1 MGGTVGRATVS
12 RWGTALAALAPG
24 IGALRGY
31 RRPWLR
37 GDVVA
42 GLTVAA
48 YLVPQ
53 VMAYSEIAG
62 LPAVTGLWA
71 ICATLLVY
79 AVVGTSRQLSVGPES
94 TTALMTAA
102 AVGPLAAGDPA
113 RYAVLATTLA
123 AVVAGLCLVGWA
135 ARLGFLADLLSKP
148 VLVGYMAGVAVVM
161 VVGQLG
167 KITGV
172 TVSGDS
178 FLSDVQSWLRGLGSA
193 DPATLAL
200 AGAVLVALFLGSW
213 RFPRA
218 PVPLVVMLAAAA
230 VVSGLGLDVA
240 VVGRIPAGLP
250 PLSLPSLPL
259 GDLRLLLLPAVGIA
273 IVGYTDNVLTAR
285 SFATRRRCE
294 IDANQEMFAL
304 AAANAGSSLV
314 SGFPVSSSASR
325 TVIGDAVGSRS
336 QLHNLVALALVLAS
350 LLALGRVLSAFP
362 SAALGAVV
370 VYAATRLVDVAE
382 FRRFAA
388 FRRSELVLALAT
400 TVMVLLAGVLYGV
413 LAAVGLSILDL
424 LRRVARPHQAVLG
437 FAPGLAGMHDVDDNP
452 GTRRLPGLVV
462 YRYDSP
468 LFFANAEDFRRRA
481 LAAVDDAAQPVE
493 WFLLNAEGNVEVDM
507 TGVDALDAVRE
518 ELGRRGVV
526 MALARVKRELLEQLT
541 AAGFL
546 ERLGPG
552 HVFPTLP
559 VAVQAYLEDYRRR
572 HGQSPDGVDV
582 VQPPPPAPLPPL
594 PPAPRRRP
602 EGLRGPREG

>member
-1 MGGTVGRATVS
+1 MGGRDSAGTAA
-12 RWGTALAALAPG
+12 RWGAALAGLVPG
-24 IGALRGY
+24 VDTLRHY
-31 RRPWLR
+31 RRRWLR

-42 GLTVAA
+42 GFTVAA

-71 ICATLLVY
+71 ICATLLLY
-79 AVVGTSRQLSVGPES
+79 ALVGTSRQLSVGPES

-102 AVGPLAAGDPA
+102 AVAPLAAGDPA
-113 RYAVLATTLA
+113 RYAVLATALA
-123 AVVAGLCLVGWA
+123 AVVAGLCLVGWV

-148 VLVGYMAGVAVVM
+148 VLIGYMAGVAVVM
-161 VVGQLG
+161 IGGQLG
-167 KITGV
+167 TVTGV
-172 TVSGDS
+172 HVSGHS
-178 FLSDVQSWLRGLGSA
+178 FVSDVRSWLEGIGSA
-193 DPATLAL
+193 DPTTVVLATV
-200 AGAVLVALFLGSW
+200 VLVALFVGSW

-218 PVPLVVMLAAAA
+218 PVPLAVMLAAAA
-230 VVSGLGLDVA
+230 AASVLGLDVA
-240 VVGRIPAGLP
+240 VVGQVPGGLP
-250 PLSLPSLPL
+250 PLALPEVQP

-285 SFATRRRCE
+285 SFATRQRCE
-294 IDANQEMFAL
+294 IDANQELFAL

-336 QLHNLVALALVLAS
+336 QLHNLVALGLVLGA

-370 VYAATRLVDVAE
+370 MYAATRLVDVGE

-400 TVMVLLAGVLYGV
+400 TAMVLLAGVLYGV

-493 WFLLNAEGNVEVDM
+493 WFLLNTEGNVEVDM

-526 MALARVKRELLEQLT
+526 MALARVKRELEEQLS

-546 ERLGPG
+546 QRLGADR
-552 HVFPTLP
+552 VFPTLP

-572 HGQSPDGVDV
+572 HGRWPDGVEV
-582 VQPPPPAPLPPL
+582 VQPPPPAPLAPRPPS
-594 PPAPRRRP
+594 PRRRA

>member
-1 MGGTVGRATVS
+1 MGGRSSADTVA
-12 RWGTALAALAPG
+12 RWGAALAALVPG
-24 IGALRGY
+24 ADALRHY
-31 RRPWLR
+31 RRRWLR

-42 GLTVAA
+42 GFTVAA

-71 ICATLLVY
+71 ICATLLLY
-79 AVVGTSRQLSVGPES
+79 ALVGTSRQLSVGPES

-102 AVGPLAAGDPA
+102 AVGPLAAGDA
-113 RYAVLATTLA
+113 VRYAALATAL
-123 AVVAGLCLVGWA
+123 AVVVAALCLVGWA

-161 VVGQLG
+161 IGGQLG
-167 KITGV
+167 TVTGV
-172 TVSGDS
+172 RVTGSS
-178 FLSDVQSWLRGLGSA
+178 FVSDVRSWLAGLGSA
-193 DPATLAL
+193 DPTTVVLA
-200 AGAVLVALFLGSW
+200 AVVLVALFVGGW

-218 PVPLVVMLAAAA
+218 PVPLAVMLAAAA
-230 VVSGLGLDVA
+230 VVSALGLDVA
-240 VVGRIPAGLP
+240 VVGQIPGGLP
-250 PLSLPSLPL
+250 PLALPEVQPS
-259 GDLRLLLLPAVGIA
+259 DLRLLLLPAVGIA

-294 IDANQEMFAL
+294 IDANQELFAL

-336 QLHNLVALALVLAS
+336 QLHNLVALGLVLGA

-370 VYAATRLVDVAE
+370 MYAATRLVDVGE

-400 TVMVLLAGVLYGV
+400 TAMVLLAGVLYGV

-493 WFLLNAEGNVEVDM
+493 WFLLNTEGNVEVDM

-526 MALARVKRELLEQLT
+526 MALARVKRELEEQLS

-546 ERLGPG
+546 QRLGTER
-552 HVFPTLP
+552 VYPTLP
-559 VAVQAYLEDYRRR
+559 VAVQAYLADYRRR
-572 HGQSPDGVDV
+572 HGRWPDGVEV
-582 VQPPPPAPLPPL
+582 VPPPPAAPLPPR
-594 PPAPRRRP
+594 PPTPRRGA
-602 EGLRGPREG
+602 EKLGGPREG